1 MSQIE
6 DLRYEISR
14 TINTLRRRYANTA
27 DEAERKTLLD
37 AIASLNGKLSILNQA
52 SLLQA
57 AQTLTDATEDVK
69 AVIAAARMGPFDGY
83 LAAIETHLNRL
94 YSLSGEMHAFEGLP
108 PAQEEAPAVGE
119 PAAPAGGRPRSPI
132 RALQPP
138 LASTDFNQLKD
149 EYQAWYDAC
158 EVRRAQQDN
167 VDYYL
172 KRMNQGQ
179 PTYAQVGEDLN
190 GIPWYFIGIIHG
202 MECGF
207 NFNGHLHNGD
217 PLTARTVHV
226 PAGRPP
232 GGSPPFT
239 WRQSA
244 SDALIMKGFHEIS
257 DWSVPRMLYL
267 LEKYNGF
274 GYRRRR
280 VATPY
285 LWSFSNLY
293 SKGKFVRDGS
303 YDPDAVS
310 KQCGAALMLKAALNS
325 SGHGIPRQASR
336 SRGAGRSRSSRKTA
350 DRAMKKA

>member
-6 DLRYEISR
+6 ELRYEISR

-37 AIASLNGKLSILNQA
+37 TIASLNGKLSLLNQA
-52 SLLQA
+52 SLLLA
-57 AQTLTDATEDVK
+57 AQALTDATEDVRG
-69 AVIAAARMGPFDGY
+69 VIAAARMGPFDGY
-83 LAAIETHLNRL
+83 LAAIEAHLNRL
-94 YSLSGEMHAFEGLP
+94 YSLSGEIHAFEGP
-108 PAQEEAPAVGE
+108 HPAQEEVPVEGESAV
-119 PAAPAGGRPRSPI
+119 AAVARPRSPI

-138 LASTDFNQLKD
+138 LASTDFNHLKD
-149 EYQAWYDAC
+149 EYQAWFDAC
-158 EVRRAQQDN
+158 EVRRAQQGN

-172 KRMNQGQ
+172 RRLNLGQ

-217 PLTARTVHV
+217 PLSARTVHV

-232 GGSPPFT
+232 GATPPFT
-239 WRQSA
+239 WGQSA

-257 DWSVPRMLYL
+257 DWGAPRILYL

-274 GYRRRR
+274 GYRKRR

-293 SKGKFVRDGS
+293 SKGKYTRDGS

-310 KQCGAALMLKAALNS
+310 KQCGAALLLKLVLQT
-325 SGHGIPRQASR
+325 GG
-336 SRGAGRSRSSRKTA
+336 RGVRRRATRGGKRSRSTR
-350 DRAMKKA
+350 

>member
-1 MSQIE
+1 MSQTE
-6 DLRYEISR
+6 ELRYEISR

-37 AIASLNGKLSILNQA
+37 TIASLNGKLSLLNQV

-57 AQTLTDATEDVK
+57 AQALTDATEDVRS
-69 AVIAAARMGPFDGY
+69 VIAAARMGPFDGY
-83 LAAIETHLNRL
+83 LAAIEAHLNRL
-94 YSLSGEMHAFEGLP
+94 YSLSGEIHAFEGLP
-108 PAQEEAPAVGE
+108 PAQE
-119 PAAPAGGRPRSPI
+119 AAPAEDETVTPALARPHSPL
-132 RALQPP
+132 RDLQPP
-138 LASTDFNQLKD
+138 LANTDFAQLKD
-149 EYQAWYDAC
+149 EYQAWFDAC
-158 EVRRAQQDN
+158 EVRPAQQGS

-172 KRMNQGQ
+172 KRLNLGQ

-226 PAGRPP
+226 PAGCPQ

-244 SDALIMKGFHEIS
+244 SDALTMKGFHEIS
-257 DWSVPRMLYL
+257 DWSVPRILYL

-274 GYRRRR
+274 GYRKRR

-293 SKGKFVRDGS
+293 SKGKFTQDRS

-310 KQCGAALMLKAALNS
+310 KQCGAALMLKSVLPAGGRGAR
-325 SGHGIPRQASR
+325 RQV
-336 SRGAGRSRSSRKTA
+336 SRGGRRSRSTR
-350 DRAMKKA
+350 